1 MTSIHRSPN
10 EILSDLDAI
19 EQRVKRRALWLTV
32 VPLLLVLGAH
42 GFLLL
47 RIQDSASELKSTQA
61 ELAMGKADVEKTSAT
76 LDSLN
81 AELESKRKELTE
93 AQVAVDQFRERNS
106 ELQRAVSWQE
116 DEQKRIAETLEAPK
130 KTDAKLAE
138 VKALMMNS
146 KTAPRAKAISLWNQG
161 YAAFNAGDTQT
172 AKKLYQQAKDTD
184 PEYAPAVNSL
194 GRLLYESGDI
204 KAAQPLFEQAARID
218 PKYVPT
224 IHNQALVAEKQGKHE
239 QAIELNK
246 RSLQLKPNYAP
257 ALSFKESLKANAP

>member
-1 MTSIHRSPN
+1 MTSIHRTPN
-10 EILSDLDAI
+10 EILSDLDAV
-19 EQRVKRRALWLTV
+19 EQRVKRRALWLTI

-42 GFLLL
+42 GFLLM
-47 RIQDSASELKSTQA
+47 RIQDSASKLKSTQD
-61 ELAMGKADVEKTSAT
+61 ELATGRADVAKTSAT
-76 LDSLN
+76 LASLN
-81 AELESKRKELTE
+81 SELDAKRRELTD

-106 ELQRAVSWQE
+106 ELQRAVDSQE
-116 DEQKRIAETLEAPK
+116 VEQKQLAATLEAPK

-138 VKALMMNS
+138 VKALVMSS
-146 KTAPRAKAISLWNQG
+146 KTAPRARAVSLWNQG

-172 AKKLYQQAKDTD
+172 AKTLYQKAKDTD

-204 KAAQPLFEQAARID
+204 KAAQPLFEQAARLD